1 VGRKPELRFR
11 EQLLLLAKDVVEEV
25 PRIEMALRP
34 HHDRVL
40 SLDGQVPSL
49 GGGLSLHIHEGLQW
63 Q

>member
-1 VGRKPELRFR
+1 M
-11 EQLLLLAKDVVEEV
+11 LLAQDVVEEV

-49 GGGLSLHIHEGLQW
+49 RGGFSLDIHEGLQW